1 MLPTK
6 REQMLECMDAIENG
20 MEKLY
25 CSRFIWPNSLVFWL
39 CKAVLLLLE
48 KECKNES

>member
-1 MLPTK
+1 MTPTK

-20 MEKLY
+20 MAKLSY
-25 CSRFIWPNSLVFWL
+25 SRDIWQNNLIFWL

-48 KECKNES
+48 KECKKC

>member
-6 REQMLECMDAIENG
+6 RDQMIECMDNIENG
-20 MEKLY
+20 MMKLSY
-25 CSRFIWPNSLVFWL
+25 NHDIWQNNLIFWL

-48 KECKNES
+48 KAVKG